1 MRSTSLLNHSVIVAA
16 AAWSFLAGLT
26 LGAQPAAD
34 QFFHQGAQQYL
45 ATNGMAQAR
54 LSVTNGL
61 KLYPNDEKLKK
72 LWELLNQ
79 QQQQQN
85 KDDQK
90 QEQDKK
96 DQESKDQQSK
106 DQQKQGD
113 EKKDQQKKSE
123 EQKKQEQEQQKQD
136 QASQQDKKDGD
147 KKDGQKAKP
156 EKGGEPQNGEGTP
169 QAAQAM
175 RMTPQQ
181 AIQLLEALKGEEKAM
196 PFKPVM
202 KTNRQDRVFK
212 DW

>member
-16 AAWSFLAGLT
+16 FLAGLT